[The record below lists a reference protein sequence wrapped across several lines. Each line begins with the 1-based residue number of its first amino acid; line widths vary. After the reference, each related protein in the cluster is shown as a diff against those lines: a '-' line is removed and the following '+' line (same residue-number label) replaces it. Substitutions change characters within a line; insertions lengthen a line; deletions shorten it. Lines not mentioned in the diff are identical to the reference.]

1 MSTLPWQTANIMGPK
16 VASNLK
22 GEVAG
27 KLIQKAKRPL
37 LVVGMNSV
45 KTEVAGRRLIEYAI
59 DLGKAGV
66 RIVATAHMFKE
77 FSDRGYKVDADMPV
91 MNITDRLRDPDWK
104 GIDGKGAHDLVVFLG
119 VPYYLE
125 SQMLST
131 LKHYAPNLTT
141 IALDAEF
148 QPQAKW
154 SFPNLKDKEFEAEL
168 VGMMS
173 ALKEKS

>member
-1 MSTLPWQTANIMGPK
+1 MGPK
-16 VASNLK
+16 VASSLK

-27 KLIQKAKRPL
+27 KLIQKAKRPI
-37 LVVGMNSV
+37 LVVGMNSA
-45 KTEVAGRRLIEYAI
+45 KTEVAGRKLIDYAI
-59 DLGKAGV
+59 DLGKTGV
-66 RIVATAHMFKE
+66 KIVATAHMYKE

-104 GIDGKGAHDLVVFLG
+104 GIDGKGSHDLVLFLG

-131 LKHYAPNLTT
+131 LKHFAPSLTT
-141 IALDAEF
+141 IALDAQF

-154 SFPNLKDKEFEAEL
+154 SFPNLRDKEFEAEL
-168 VGMMS
+168 AGMLS